1 MGARVID
8 RACGEL
14 LLGNERSIFDF
25 DIAQILSNW
34 QDLCQLFGTK
44 QVFDPNII
52 TSLTVSGPP

>member
-1 MGARVID
+1 MGARVIG

-34 QDLCQLFGTK
+34 QDLSQLFGAK
-44 QVFDPNII
+44 LVFDLNII
-52 TSLTVSGPP
+52 ISLTVSGPP